1 MCITVSLKTY
11 IESDSSNVGNKKYR
25 YQRLS
30 ATVTVHYKKLS
41 CTICI
46 RTILYIIFD
55 KNYLEYYP
63 LIIDSNRFRD
73 DFRVCDLTLFMQRR
87 ILDKV
92 KYLLGRL
99 AEIAKDTSSK
109 LFSQNI
115 SIIDAWLVSR
125 CVF

>member
-11 IESDSSNVGNKKYR
+11 IESDSSNVDNKKYR

-30 ATVTVHYKKLS
+30 ATVTVHHQKLS
-41 CTICI
+41 CTMCI

-55 KNYLEYYP
+55 KNYLKYYP
-63 LIIDSNRFRD
+63 SIIDSNRFRD

-92 KYLLGRL
+92 KYLWGRL
-99 AEIAKDTSSK
+99 AEIAKDTSGK

-115 SIIDAWLVSR
+115 SIIDASLVSR

>member
-11 IESDSSNVGNKKYR
+11 VESDSSNVDNKKYR

-30 ATVTVHYKKLS
+30 ATVTVHYQKLS
-41 CTICI
+41 CTMCI

-63 LIIDSNRFRD
+63 SIIDSNRFRD